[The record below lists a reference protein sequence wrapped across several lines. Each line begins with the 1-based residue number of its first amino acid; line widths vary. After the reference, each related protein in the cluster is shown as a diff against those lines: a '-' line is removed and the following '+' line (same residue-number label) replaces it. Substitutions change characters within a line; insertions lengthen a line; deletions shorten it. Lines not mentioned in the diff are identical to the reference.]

1 MDPAPA
7 GVIPMYAYK
16 HFDYLI
22 PNETEAEALVGHSV
36 GTNEEVINAAR
47 IKKALRN
54 YYAMLRSAADQ
65 GDLAAAGKL
74 IELDHL
80 EKQRQLQ
87 AQERH

>member
-1 MDPAPA
+1 MARTKGA
-7 GVIPMYAYK
+7 
-16 HFDYLI
+16 
-22 PNETEAEALVGHSV
+22 
-36 GTNEEVINAAR
+36 TNAKPT
-47 IKKALRN
+47 KKALRN

-87 AQERH
+87 AQERHP

>member
-1 MDPAPA
+1 MAHTKGA
-7 GVIPMYAYK
+7 
-16 HFDYLI
+16 
-22 PNETEAEALVGHSV
+22 
-36 GTNEEVINAAR
+36 TNAKPS
-47 IKKALRN
+47 KKALKT

-87 AQERH
+87 AEEKHQCG